1 MYKYRI
7 AIDLG
12 LAPPL
17 TASAGRALLPGRNN
31 ASKKNPMHYTPAPRD
46 PKAEPIR
53 INLLSDTQTRPTA
66 TMREAMARAEVGD
79 EQIGDDP
86 TVNLLCER
94 VAELLGKEAA
104 VFMPSGTMCN
114 VAATLAHCRPGDEIL
129 AHVSAHII
137 AREGG
142 AHAALGGFQITPLPG
157 EDGQFT
163 PETFRAALHPR
174 SRYQPPQTV
183 VSVEQTANIGGG
195 TIWKKAAL
203 DEVVAIAKANG
214 LITHMDGARLLNA
227 CIATGIS
234 ASNMAAG
241 WDSAW
246 IDFSKGL
253 GAPIGGAIAGSRA
266 FIDDVWRWK
275 QRLGGSMR
283 QAGICAAACVYALDH
298 HVDRLADD
306 HANARA
312 LARGLAQ
319 INGIEVQQPETN
331 LVFFKPDGAGIA
343 GDRMVEALRK
353 RGVLLAMMD
362 GRIRACTHLDVSA
375 AMIEETIGLVREIA
389 RGA

>member
-1 MYKYRI
+1 
-7 AIDLG
+7 
-12 LAPPL
+12 
-17 TASAGRALLPGRNN
+17 
-31 ASKKNPMHYTPAPRD
+31 MHYTPAPRD
-46 PKAEPIR
+46 PKAAPIR
-53 INLLSDTQTRPTA
+53 INLLSDTQTRPTPA
-66 TMREAMARAEVGD
+66 MREAMARAEVGD

-114 VAATLAHCRPGDEIL
+114 VAATLVALPAGRRDSGACET
-129 AHVSAHII
+129 AHII

-157 EDGQFT
+157 DDGQFT

-195 TIWKKAAL
+195 TIWKKGRARRSRGDRQGQRPRHPHGRRAAVECL
-203 DEVVAIAKANG
+203 RRDRDMRRATWPRAGIRPGSISPRAS
-214 LITHMDGARLLNA
+214 ARR
-227 CIATGIS
+227 S
-234 ASNMAAG
+234 AASSPA
-241 WDSAW
+241 
-246 IDFSKGL
+246 
-253 GAPIGGAIAGSRA
+253 RA
-266 FIDDVWRWK
+266 HFIDEVWRWK

-283 QAGICAAACVYALDH
+283 QAGVCAAACVYALDH

-312 LARGLAQ
+312 LARGLSQ
-319 INGIEVQQPETN
+319 INGIEVQEPETN
-331 LVFFKPDGAGIA
+331 LVFFKPDGAGVA
-343 GDRMVEALRK
+343 GDKMVEALRK

-375 AMIEETIGLVREIA
+375 AMIEETVGLVREIV

>member
-1 MYKYRI
+1 MTY
-7 AIDLG
+7 
-12 LAPPL
+12 
-17 TASAGRALLPGRNN
+17 
-31 ASKKNPMHYTPAPRD
+31 YTPAPRD
-46 PKAEPIR
+46 PKAIPVR

-66 TMREAMARAEVGD
+66 AMREAIARAEVGD

-86 TVNLLCER
+86 TVNVLCER
-94 VAELLGKEAA
+94 VAELMGKQAA

-114 VAATLAHCRPGDEIL
+114 VAATLVHCRPGDEIL
-129 AHVSAHII
+129 AHETAHII

-142 AHAALGGFQITPLPG
+142 AHAALGGFQIMPLAG
-157 EDGQFT
+157 ADGQFS

-174 SRYQPPQTV
+174 TRYQPPQTV

-203 DEVVAIAKANG
+203 DEVVKIAKLNG
-214 LITHMDGARLLNA
+214 MATHIDGARLLNA
-227 CIATGIS
+227 CVATGIT
-234 ASNMAAG
+234 ARDMAAG

-246 IDFSKGL
+246 LDFSKGL
-253 GAPIGGAIAGSRA
+253 GAPVGAVIAGSRD
-266 FIDDVWRWK
+266 FIDEVWRWK

-312 LARGLAQ
+312 LARGLSQ
-319 INGIEVQQPETN
+319 INGVEVQQPETN
-331 LVFFKPDGAGIA
+331 LVFFNPGDAGVS
-343 GDRMVEALRK
+343 GDKMVEALRQ

-362 GRIRACTHLDVSA
+362 GRIRACTHLDVTAS
-375 AMIEETIGLVREIA
+375 MIDETVGLVREIA
-389 RGA
+389 REA

>member
-1 MYKYRI
+1 
-7 AIDLG
+7 
-12 LAPPL
+12 
-17 TASAGRALLPGRNN
+17 
-31 ASKKNPMHYTPAPRD
+31 MHYTPAPRD
-46 PKAEPIR
+46 PKAAPVR

-66 TMREAMARAEVGD
+66 AMREAMARAEVGD

-94 VAELLGKEAA
+94 VADLLGKEAA

-114 VAATLAHCRPGDEIL
+114 VAATLAWCRPGDEIL
-129 AHVSAHII
+129 AHASAHII

-142 AHAALGGFQITPLPG
+142 AHAALGGFQITPLTG
-157 EDGQFT
+157 DDGQFS
-163 PETFRAALHPR
+163 PETFRTALHPR
-174 SRYQPPQTV
+174 SRYQPPQTL

-203 DEVVAIAKANG
+203 DEVVQIAKANG
-214 LITHMDGARLLNA
+214 MVTHMDGARLLNA
-227 CIATGIS
+227 CVATGIAARDM
-234 ASNMAAG
+234 ASG

-253 GAPIGGAIAGSRA
+253 GAPIGGAIAGSRE

-283 QAGICAAACVYALDH
+283 QAGVCAAACVYALDH
-298 HVDRLADD
+298 NVDRLADD

-312 LARGLAQ
+312 LARGLSQ

-331 LVFFKPDGAGIA
+331 LVFFKPDGAGVS
-343 GDRMVEALRK
+343 GDKMVQELRK

-362 GRIRACTHLDVSA
+362 GRIRACTHLDVTA
-375 AMIEETIGLVREIA
+375 EMIEQMVASVREIV

>member
-1 MYKYRI
+1 M
-7 AIDLG
+7 L
-12 LAPPL
+12 
-17 TASAGRALLPGRNN
+17 
-31 ASKKNPMHYTPAPRD
+31 YTPPPRD
-46 PKAEPIR
+46 PHALPVR
-53 INLLSDTQTRPTA
+53 INLLSDTQTRPTPA
-66 TMREAMARAEVGD
+66 MREAMARAEVGD

-94 VAELLGKEAA
+94 VADLLGKEAA

-114 VAATLAHCRPGDEIL
+114 VAATLVHCRPGEEIL
-129 AHVSAHII
+129 AHETAHII

-142 AHAALGGFQITPLPG
+142 AHAALGGFQIMPLSG
-157 EDGQFT
+157 ADGQFAPDT
-163 PETFRAALHPR
+163 LRKALHPR

-203 DEVVAIAKANG
+203 DEIVQIAKTAG
-214 LITHMDGARLLNA
+214 MATHMDGARLLNA
-227 CIATGIS
+227 CVATGIS
-234 ASNMAAG
+234 ARDMAKG

-266 FIDDVWRWK
+266 FIDEVWRWK

-283 QAGICAAACVYALDH
+283 QAGICAAACVHALDH
-298 HVDRLADD
+298 HVDRLAED

-312 LARGLAQ
+312 LARGLSQ
-319 INGIEVQQPETN
+319 ISGFEVQEPETN
-331 LVFFKPDGAGIA
+331 LVFFKPGGAGVA
-343 GDRMVEALRK
+343 GDKMVAELRK

-362 GRIRACTHLDVSA
+362 GRIRACTHLDVTA
-375 AMIEETIGLVREIA
+375 AMMEEMVGYVREIV

>member
-1 MYKYRI
+1 MI
-7 AIDLG
+7 
-12 LAPPL
+12 
-17 TASAGRALLPGRNN
+17 
-31 ASKKNPMHYTPAPRD
+31 YTPPPRD
-46 PKAEPIR
+46 PGAPVR
-53 INLLSDTQTRPTA
+53 INLLSDTQTRPTPA
-66 TMREAMARAEVGD
+66 MREAIARAEVGD

-86 TVNLLCER
+86 SVNLLCER
-94 VAELLGKEAA
+94 VADLLGKPAA

-114 VAATLAHCRPGDEIL
+114 VAATLVHCRPGDEIL
-129 AHVSAHII
+129 AHGTAHII

-142 AHAALGGFQITPLPG
+142 AHAALGGFQITPLEG
-157 EDGQFT
+157 ADGQFS
-163 PETFRAALHPR
+163 PDTFRKAIHPR

-203 DEVVAIAKANG
+203 DEVVKIAKSNG
-214 LITHMDGARLLNA
+214 MATHMDGARLLNA
-227 CIATGIS
+227 CVATGIS
-234 ASNMAAG
+234 ARDMASG

-253 GAPIGGAIAGSRA
+253 GAPVGAAIAGSRE
-266 FIDDVWRWK
+266 FIDEVWRWK

-283 QAGICAAACVYALDH
+283 QAGVCAAACTYALDH

-312 LARGLAQ
+312 LARGLSQ
-319 INGIEVQQPETN
+319 INGIDVQQPETN
-331 LVFFKPDGAGIA
+331 LVFFSPDGAGVG
-343 GDRMVEALRK
+343 GDQMVAELRR

-362 GRIRACTHLDVSA
+362 GRIRACTHLDVTA
-375 AMIEETIGLVREIA
+375 GMIEETVGLVREIV